1 MMSEVFEL
9 DLRAKVYGEFSKLSS
24 EDYLGI
30 RLNPLSSVEKVVKK
44 QRAPLIVLKPLVESQ
59 NLTKLLSFFPGSKA
73 LWMYRHYKDVA
84 RSNLNKFG
92 ESNGIKDLRPIILNE
107 DRNWRSEFVPDTV
120 RHEVAKYFSEDM
132 NPWDAAA
139 LFWYVRSSFLFYL
152 NLADN
157 SSVLLSKYEDFVLDP
172 SRNLNWIYEHLRMSR
187 PSLRTTSMV
196 HPNSVGKGS
205 VIRLTKP
212 VEDLCQDLYL
222 RLEEVHKKHSKK
234 RRSYVQ

>member
-1 MMSEVFEL
+1 MRNYTVKGIYKSLRRKALLQLKEFLWIIRPGRDHSKKILFIVGCQRSGTTMMSEVFEL

-120 RHEVAKYFSEDM
+120 RHEVAKYFSEDFNLILGM
-132 NPWDAAA
+132 QPLYSGMLGAA
-139 LFWYVRSSFLFYL
+139 SFF
-152 NLADN
+152 
-157 SSVLLSKYEDFVLDP
+157 
-172 SRNLNWIYEHLRMSR
+172 I
-187 PSLRTTSMV
+187 
-196 HPNSVGKGS
+196 
-205 VIRLTKP
+205 
-212 VEDLCQDLYL
+212 
-222 RLEEVHKKHSKK
+222 
-234 RRSYVQ
+234 